1 MRRSRFP
8 IHVGSPDAWLRPTR
22 YYTLD
27 TVAESSSHALPHK
40 SLVIIVTKSMSFR
53 LARNDLSCELT
64 ETGCAASVNN
74 ESALACMVL
83 AQSLLVLVHFC
94 NSRLL
99 AGICHSLH
107 ECVRTLRS

>member
-1 MRRSRFP
+1 MRPPRFP
-8 IHVGSPDAWLRPTR
+8 MHVGFRDAWLRLTR

-40 SLVIIVTKSMSFR
+40 SLVSIIVTESMSFR
-53 LARNDLSCELT
+53 LDRNDLSCELT

-99 AGICHSLH
+99 AGICQI
-107 ECVRTLRS
+107 